1 MIWYGEN
8 LWRARLEN
16 AAEAVEICAI
26 DAAANETC
34 AQALQPTG

>member
-8 LWRARLEN
+8 LRTARSED
-16 AAEAVEICAI
+16 AAEAVETCAI

-34 AQALQPTG
+34 ADALQPTG